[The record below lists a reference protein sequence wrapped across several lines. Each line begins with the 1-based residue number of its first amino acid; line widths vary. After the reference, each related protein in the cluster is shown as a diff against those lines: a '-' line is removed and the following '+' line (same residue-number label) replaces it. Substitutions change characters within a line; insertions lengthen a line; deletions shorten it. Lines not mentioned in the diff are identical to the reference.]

1 MVTRRGFLKV
11 APLGLKTAP
20 QQAAETIVKPIKN
33 TVKAARNYDGV
44 VRKVKKN
51 GTLLST
57 RRNFLDRV
65 KVNGGVLLMRN
76 PKETTQLLGSGR
88 KMLTSSLANLDPMTV
103 AEKTSRIAVPG
114 WLGWLKNFKEDLYY
128 LCDF

>member
-44 VRKVKKN
+44 LDV
-51 GTLLST
+51 T
-57 RRNFLDRV
+57 FLIEL
-65 KVNGGVLLMRN
+65 KLM
-76 PKETTQLLGSGR
+76 
-88 KMLTSSLANLDPMTV
+88 V
-103 AEKTSRIAVPG
+103 V
-114 WLGWLKNFKEDLYY
+114 FY
-128 LCDF
+128 